1 MVHAATL
8 LHMCRDGFDLM
19 GLLTIRQLSL
29 LVFFGQEEDML
40 NLVFSMA
47 ELQSRCADQGV
58 SASDTTERLWKVD
71 CMCTRPRSQLRE

>member
-29 LVFFGQEEDML
+29 LVFLG
-40 NLVFSMA
+40 
-47 ELQSRCADQGV
+47 RKKTC
-58 SASDTTERLWKVD
+58 
-71 CMCTRPRSQLRE
+71 